1 MGNLS
6 NDFIYSMP
14 DSAAEPIYA
23 YPQKFVVRV
32 LGPFVEPVDKL
43 DSPRDQSLDSQDHIV
58 EHRCR
63 KQTFVSS
70 YFVSSN
76 RGLKIRGGAGILP
89 STVVAVLD

>member
-1 MGNLS
+1 MDRMEFLMGNLS

-43 DSPRDQSLDSQDHIV
+43 DSPRDQSLDS
-58 EHRCR
+58 
-63 KQTFVSS
+63 
-70 YFVSSN
+70 
-76 RGLKIRGGAGILP
+76 
-89 STVVAVLD
+89 